1 MTVNVKSKLQHEKFY
16 TFILGDDMDFYEEFV
31 VNLSDEDQLKF
42 LEENPKFMSSYGID
56 KDNILMLRDKSYG
69 DILRKIRRYEEE

>member
-1 MTVNVKSKLQHEKFY
+1 MMGKQNTKFLD
-16 TFILGDDMDFYEEFV
+16 FVLGDDMDFYEEFV

-69 DILRKIRRYEEE
+69 DILRKIKRYEEE